1 MTNHKW
7 RCFRRLYSL
16 YSWLEEGK
24 VAFVAGKQ
32 TKETS
37 GRADSSSSNEPQ
49 RQNVWIRVDYGH
61 GSGSKLRLQKS
72 LFLDNSWRLK
82 IARLVW
88 KNTPKYW
95 LYYHVWQRKRGQR
108 SVIFNINGDRVQA
121 ACRGPETQRLD
132 VMQLLLLS
140 DPAVVS
146 SRHNPRPLCSF
157 AALKKQSDSILLD
170 V

>member
-1 MTNHKW
+1 M
-7 RCFRRLYSL
+7 
-16 YSWLEEGK
+16 
-24 VAFVAGKQ
+24 
-32 TKETS
+32 
-37 GRADSSSSNEPQ
+37 
-49 RQNVWIRVDYGH
+49 
-61 GSGSKLRLQKS
+61 
-72 LFLDNSWRLK
+72 
-82 IARLVW
+82 
-88 KNTPKYW
+88 
-95 LYYHVWQRKRGQR
+95 
-108 SVIFNINGDRVQA
+108 NGDRVQA